1 MSDTNI
7 LLQGVQNHQNDLGY
21 QMQILN
27 NYQQLYDTVQ
37 KENNVIYS
45 TYYQDLTF
53 NSANSRQSGYV
64 YQSTGILNTV
74 SLYGFWIYIAL
85 AVVLSVIV
93 FRKPMDIYYRVFL
106 ILAIITYPFY
116 IYPLEELTYQI
127 TTYIWNML
135 ISVAY
140 NNGYQ
145 NTSLEYGIASGE
157 KLSGPDVSVKPAS
170 MVSEA
175 SYQTGS
181 GQHSGEGSGQDSG
194 QDVPPLFIP
203 PTRPPA
209 PVPTLSTLQFDSSNS
224 SDTTAT
230 IDPND
235 WGNLP
240 NSSPGPPNQPGGTN
254 TTTPAPK

>member
-93 FRKPMDIYYRVFL
+93 FRKPMDI
-106 ILAIITYPFY
+106 
-116 IYPLEELTYQI
+116 
-127 TTYIWNML
+127 
-135 ISVAY
+135 
-140 NNGYQ
+140 
-145 NTSLEYGIASGE
+145 
-157 KLSGPDVSVKPAS
+157 
-170 MVSEA
+170 
-175 SYQTGS
+175 
-181 GQHSGEGSGQDSG
+181 
-194 QDVPPLFIP
+194 
-203 PTRPPA
+203 
-209 PVPTLSTLQFDSSNS
+209 
-224 SDTTAT
+224 
-230 IDPND
+230 
-235 WGNLP
+235 
-240 NSSPGPPNQPGGTN
+240 
-254 TTTPAPK
+254 